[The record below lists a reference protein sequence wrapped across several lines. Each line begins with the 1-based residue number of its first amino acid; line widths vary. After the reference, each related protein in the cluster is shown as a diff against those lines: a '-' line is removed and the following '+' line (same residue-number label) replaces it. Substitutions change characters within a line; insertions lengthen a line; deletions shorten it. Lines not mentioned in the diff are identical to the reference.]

1 MNQTLWR
8 SYRMSKIREADD
20 SRHTGTNHF
29 QREPMTPD
37 ARLLM
42 RFCGR
47 LQPEEQAFIRS
58 AMKAR
63 AG

>member
-1 MNQTLWR
+1 
-8 SYRMSKIREADD
+8 MSKIREADD

-29 QREPMTPD
+29 QREPMTLD